1 MDYFTWSGAD
11 KKAARTMY
19 DAAVQAE
26 LAEIMVE
33 FKRRALAAAEPSE
46 MWDLEDWLRDTRLA
60 FDRKYD
66 YRYSVL
72 VGVLGELLS
81 EGRITPTQ
89 LQTLSNDKVEAIEN
103 TADYISARA
112 KGA

>member
-1 MDYFTWSGAD
+1 MDYFIWSGAD

-19 DAAVQAE
+19 DAAVQTE

-46 MWDLEDWLRDTRLA
+46 MWDLEDWLQEKRLA

-81 EGRITPTQ
+81 EGWITPAQ
-89 LQTLSNDKVEAIEN
+89 LQTLSTDKIEAIQN
-103 TADYISARA
+103 TTDYISARA
-112 KGA
+112 KVA